1 MRIALPPPARLRALC
16 LAAFVAVLVQL
27 FFLDEPRLLQQ
38 IVNATWDKLCHAVAF
53 GSFAALLWFAIGFRS
68 PWANWASIVAVASL
82 DEFHQLFV
90 PGRSAEV
97 TDVIADAVGA
107 AIVTFILY
115 RLSRPSRAERLPAEA
130 IAQPGD

>member
-1 MRIALPPPARLRALC
+1 MTTALPPPAWLRASC
-16 LAAFVAVLVQL
+16 FAAFLAVLVQL

-68 PWANWASIVAVASL
+68 SWANWAAIVGIASL

-97 TDVIADAVGA
+97 SDVVADAVGA
-107 AIVTFILY
+107 AIVTFILH
-115 RLSRPSRAERLPAEA
+115 RLSRRPRAERPPVEA